1 MSLRL
6 RLLPALREVLILC
19 QLLTWVKRSMAFFY
33 WILKDKCSGEEVYCY
48 LVNAEFV
55 PLTHCTGHG
64 QTWFTNGV
72 HPAQMGLTHKKGALS
87 KEQSGKHWQA
97 TSGPKA
103 RSRFSKCSPRM
114 FPHLCNTGCF
124 MFCELPTTSGF
135 HISSCPLWFVFSI
148 LFLFCFWTS
157 HKFQFSHLFFMF
169 YCFI

>member
-1 MSLRL
+1 M
-6 RLLPALREVLILC
+6 
-19 QLLTWVKRSMAFFY
+19 
-33 WILKDKCSGEEVYCY
+33 
-48 LVNAEFV
+48 

-72 HPAQMGLTHKKGALS
+72 HPAQMGLTHKKDVLS
-87 KEQSGKHWQA
+87 MEQSGKHWQA

-114 FPHLCNTGCF
+114 FPHLCNTGRF
-124 MFCELPTTSGF
+124 IFCELPTTSGF

-157 HKFQFSHLFFMF
+157 HKFQFSHLLFMF
-169 YCFI
+169 YCFIFKKTFFKTTCNTVSTRRWMQQNEILKISKTFQKNFCF